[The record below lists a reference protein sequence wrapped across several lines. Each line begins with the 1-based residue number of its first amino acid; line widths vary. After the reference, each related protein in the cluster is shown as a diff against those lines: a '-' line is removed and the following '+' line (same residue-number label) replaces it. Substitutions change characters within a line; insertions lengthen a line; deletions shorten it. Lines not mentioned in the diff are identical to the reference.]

1 MTDIDRLINGKSEL
15 NGIVGIEVTDD
26 TVELF
31 VQDETGSISSVFN
44 PCRHWILASD
54 NLDGK
59 FVRLEGDLTYKW
71 GRQFKTRTDWS
82 KCRSVWKNNDIY
94 TIWNSE
100 EATMAKDG
108 YTMYKGLRQK
118 DISLL
123 SWDIETTGL
132 DGNAPDAKVL
142 LISTTYRDQQG
153 QVNKLFSYDDYKT
166 EGDLIDAFSEYLEQT
181 NPSLLIG
188 HNVLAYDFPY
198 MQARAEASG
207 TTLNWGRDQSRVEFD
222 NYESKFRLDGTR
234 DLMYKKVKV
243 YGREIV
249 DTFFLANSY
258 DVSKSIESYAL
269 KPMIKQLGLEK
280 EGRQY
285 YDAGDIRKNYKDATE
300 FAKIKQYAIDDAED
314 PVKLWDL
321 MGSLYFNMTQ
331 MFPKPLTEI
340 LLSASGSKING
351 MLCRAYLQDRH
362 SIPKANESSK
372 FQGALSW
379 GKPGIYRNV
388 KKVDAVSLYP
398 SIIIQYEVYDA
409 EKDPK
414 GYLLEL
420 VKIFRSKRLEYKKLA
435 AETGDSYWKEMD
447 TTAKAI
453 LNSFFGFFGCPGLNF
468 NSYACADFITATG
481 REILEKAI
489 QWATSKKFIEV
500 APDYYEDHKEVE
512 EA

>member
-142 LISTTYRDQQG
+142 LISTTYRDQNTQI
-153 QVNKLFSYDDYKT
+153 NKLFSYDDYET
-166 EGDLIDAFSEYLEQT
+166 EADLIDDFSSYINWM

-207 TTLNWGRDQSRVEFD
+207 TTLNWGRDQSTVEFD

-314 PVKLWDL
+314 PVKLWDR
-321 MGSLYFNMTQ
+321 MGPLYFNMAPI
-331 MFPKPLTEI
+331 FPKPFTEI

-351 MLCRAYLQDRH
+351 LLVRAYLQDKH
-362 SIPKANESSK
+362 SIPKASDAKSY
-372 FQGALSW
+372 QGALSFAVS
-379 GKPGIYRNV
+379 GIYSNCF
-388 KKVDAVSLYP
+388 KIDLASLYP
-398 SIIIQYEVYDA
+398 SIMLEYEVFDT
-409 EKDPK
+409 EKDPR

-420 VKIFRSKRLEYKKLA
+420 VKIFRAKRLEYKKLA
-435 AETGDSYWKEMD
+435 AETGDDTWVQMD
-447 TTAKAI
+447 TTAKSI
-453 LNSFFGFFGCPGLNF
+453 LNSFYGFCGVAGLNF
-468 NSYACADFITATG
+468 NSPDCAEFITAKG
-481 REILEKAI
+481 REILEYTI
-489 QWATSKKFIEV
+489 SWASGRPLTDFIKDDKV
-500 APDYYEDHKEVE
+500 DE
-512 EA
+512 EEIA